1 MEAAVRKCD
10 GNTVDLTSHKQC
22 CNRSRRLHQL
32 LRGIQPSTG
41 RFFTIVAEP
50 YPRGLC
56 RRLVQAYTIA
66 IEQKDEEHIY
76 GHLFSG
82 LPDGNGNRSNELYSP
97 RNTSGPCKFGSQV
110 CFCAKQCT

>member
-1 MEAAVRKCD
+1 MKEFYTPFIRRNLMETAMRTCE
-10 GNTVDLTSHKQC
+10 GHGTCSRSH
-22 CNRSRRLHQL
+22 RPHQL

-56 RRLVQAYTIA
+56 RRLVQAYTLT

-76 GHLFSG
+76 QHLFSG
-82 LPDGNGNRSNELYSP
+82 MSDGYGNRSTLQP
-97 RNTSGPCKFGSQV
+97 VQHFRTL
-110 CFCAKQCT
+110 